1 MRKIWKMK
9 IRVFTIILFFQLL
22 LFNTG
27 NVYAQTESSGNPLII
42 IFALSALSLAP
53 FVLIMV
59 TSFVKISVVLS
70 LIRRALGLQQTP
82 SNQVINGLA
91 IIMSIYIMLPV
102 GSEIYERVH
111 PLFAQDMGRTALVSE
126 NTAHTLFEAIDVS
139 KEPLRE
145 FLLKNTHGR
154 ERKLF
159 YSLALRLNHDRP
171 SGQNLTDSDFIVL
184 VPAFVISELKEAFQ
198 IGFIIYIPFIIID
211 MVVSNI
217 LLAMGMMMLSPV
229 TVSLPFKLLLF
240 VLVDGWLLIS
250 KGLVMGYL

>member
-1 MRKIWKMK
+1 M
-9 IRVFTIILFFQLL
+9 VLL
-22 LFNTG
+22 NTD
-27 NVYAQTESSGNPLII
+27 NIYAATETAGNPLII
-42 IFALSALSLAP
+42 LFALTALSLAP
-53 FVLIMV
+53 FILIMI

-102 GSEIYERVH
+102 GVDIYQRVN
-111 PLFAQDMGRTALVSE
+111 PLFDKDYGRTPLVSE
-126 NTAHTLFEAIDVS
+126 QTAGTLFDAVTLA
-139 KEPLRE
+139 KEPVRE
-145 FLLKNTHGR
+145 FLIKNAHQK
-154 ERKLF
+154 EKNLF
-159 YSLALRLNHDRP
+159 YSLALQLNRDKGP
-171 SGQNLTDSDFIVL
+171 VNTITEQDFVVL
-184 VPAFVISELKEAFQ
+184 IPAFVISELKEAFQ

>member
-1 MRKIWKMK
+1 MNKKA
-9 IRVFTIILFFQLL
+9 VFCISLFVF
-22 LFNTG
+22 FIFFGSG
-27 NVYAQTESSGNPLII
+27 NLYAASDTAGNPLII
-42 IFALSALSLAP
+42 LFALSALSLAP
-53 FVLIMV
+53 FILIMI

-102 GSEIYERVH
+102 GVDIYERVN
-111 PLFAQDMGRTALVSE
+111 PLFSRDHSRTPLVSE
-126 NTAHTLFEAIDVS
+126 QTAGTLFDAVTLA
-139 KEPLRE
+139 KEPVRE
-145 FLLKNTHGR
+145 FLIKNAHQK
-154 ERKLF
+154 ERNLF
-159 YSLALRLNHDRP
+159 YSLALRLNKDNV
-171 SGQNLTDSDFIVL
+171 SETTLTEQDFVVL

-250 KGLVMGYL
+250 KGLVLGYL